1 MNRNGGPEAPHP
13 NGTTPIDA
21 AERGIDMAWSVLES
35 QPAQE
40 EEDSEENNPQPTAV
54 AGRIG
59 EGLNGVPRRK
69 SATGGTM
76 ARVAAG
82 RRVSAHA
89 RRARRSGKAARSGG
103 RRARSAAKAST
114 QAARQAIRMVART
127 AMAVKAGITA
137 AASTTVGVPILL
149 GAVAVLMIVSLLLW
163 FIPTVAAGDG
173 GGCEAGVIEVP
184 DEAKPWVSEAARS
197 SGLGADFIAALM
209 EQESGFR
216 PDAYADDSNGG
227 TWGLLQMNRSV
238 WRGVHPDG
246 ADQTPPEGITDPMV
260 HAHYGGMYLK
270 NRLEGVKQLKA
281 AHPDMPF
288 AKLDDLTALVI
299 AHNAGEGN
307 LMKYPDIPSITKR
320 YLDNVRP
327 AIDMGGGCSATAGRT
342 IGKLAPPLA
351 MQPGTLNV
359 DVAATGTPVGRIT
372 TYATGQC
379 TWWAAARRLQIGKPV
394 DGYMGDGWMW
404 ASSARKLGYP
414 TGGDIQLGDV
424 ASFTKGYLGASTDY
438 GHVAIVEEIKDN
450 GSIVISESG
459 GGIPYAWLR
468 TLTKEQAN
476 NPNITYIH

>member
-1 MNRNGGPEAPHP
+1 
-13 NGTTPIDA
+13 
-21 AERGIDMAWSVLES
+21 
-35 QPAQE
+35 
-40 EEDSEENNPQPTAV
+40 
-54 AGRIG
+54 
-59 EGLNGVPRRK
+59 
-69 SATGGTM
+69 
-76 ARVAAG
+76 
-82 RRVSAHA
+82 
-89 RRARRSGKAARSGG
+89 
-103 RRARSAAKAST
+103 
-114 QAARQAIRMVART
+114 
-127 AMAVKAGITA
+127 
-137 AASTTVGVPILL
+137 
-149 GAVAVLMIVSLLLW
+149 
-163 FIPTVAAGDG
+163 
-173 GGCEAGVIEVP
+173 
-184 DEAKPWVSEAARS
+184 
-197 SGLGADFIAALM
+197 
-209 EQESGFR
+209 
-216 PDAYADDSNGG
+216 
-227 TWGLLQMNRSV
+227 
-238 WRGVHPDG
+238 
-246 ADQTPPEGITDPMV
+246 MV

-424 ASFTKGYLGASTDY
+424 ASFTKGYLAQAPTTGTSPSSRKSKTTAASSSANPAEASRTHGSGPSPRNRPTIPTSPTYTDPD
-438 GHVAIVEEIKDN
+438 GKEGNMRRINPRLD
-450 GSIVISESG
+450 
-459 GGIPYAWLR
+459 PYELP
-468 TLTKEQAN
+468 TS
-476 NPNITYIH
+476 